1 MRRNTGN
8 NATRSKKGPVQNRK
22 SAITTQNDRVLTRK
36 FILNERVGLNNN
48 VGTNTVLDRTL
59 QWDGAELQGF
69 NAISAGFDQYRI
81 KRIMVYVSP
90 CASTVTQIQIASSIL
105 KSPVYACAS
114 TTVYSAVDLT
124 GGANPGA
131 DILAYQNC
139 EFRTPDPWKATKVA
153 DFAPRLQQTAG
164 LLYNPNTWVS
174 TSNTTQ
180 LWNALHLR
188 FVNSEGTNVF
198 PSPND
203 QQEFNLRSVVH
214 VEFRHPIYDQQVL
227 QRRLAEATSLVLPR
241 SEPREPEKDVAVV
254 EEDGTI
260 SHAPAR
266 E

>member
-1 MRRNTGN
+1 MN
-8 NATRSKKGPVQNRK
+8 TRSKKGPPQNRR

-48 VGTNTVLDRTL
+48 VGTNTILDRTL

-69 NAISAGFDQYRI
+69 NPISAGFDQYRI
-81 KRIMVYVSP
+81 KRISVYVTP
-90 CASTVTQIQIASSIL
+90 CATSVTQIQIASSIL
-105 KSPVYACAS
+105 KSPVYSCAS

-131 DILAYQNC
+131 DILAFQNC
-139 EFRTPDPWKATKVA
+139 EFRTPDPYKAVKIA
-153 DFAPRLQQTAG
+153 DFAPRLQQSAG

-188 FVNSEGTNVF
+188 FINSNGTDVF

-214 VEFRHPIYDQQVL
+214 IEFRHPIYDQVTL
-227 QRRLAEATSLVLPR
+227 QQRLLQTADMVLPR
-241 SEPREPEKDVAVV
+241 VEQREPPREDVPYV
-254 EEDGTI
+254 EEDGTV
-260 SHAPAR
+260 ATK
-266 E
+266 